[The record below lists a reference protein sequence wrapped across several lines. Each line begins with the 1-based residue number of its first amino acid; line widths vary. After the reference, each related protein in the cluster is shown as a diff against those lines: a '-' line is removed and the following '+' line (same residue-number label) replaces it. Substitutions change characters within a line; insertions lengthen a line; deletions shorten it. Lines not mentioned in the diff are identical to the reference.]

1 VTPLLGIDL
10 GSKRIG
16 VALSD
21 PTGTLASPVATVL
34 HRSGRVDV
42 TRVAAL
48 CTEHH
53 VSAVVVGWPRNMDG
67 TSGAAAR
74 QAEQFAERLRALTG
88 LPVHLWD
95 ERLSTVAAERT
106 LVELGARRRRRREVR
121 DRVAAA
127 VLLQAYLDARARA
140 PRDRRVQADEVE

>member
-1 VTPLLGIDL
+1 M
-10 GSKRIG
+10 
-16 VALSD
+16 
-21 PTGTLASPVATVL
+21 
-34 HRSGRVDV
+34 
-42 TRVAAL
+42 
-48 CTEHH
+48 
-53 VSAVVVGWPRNMDG
+53 SAVVVGWPRNMDG